1 MNKKKQRLN
10 LFMIVCKCSLSQF
23 LAFKVNVTNQCKSVA
38 NYEKHKYVL
47 SNKKHK
53 DNVMFYACIES
64 G

>member
-1 MNKKKQRLN
+1 
-10 LFMIVCKCSLSQF
+10 MIVCKCSSSQF
-23 LAFKVNVTNQCKSVA
+23 LAFKVNVTSQCKSVA